1 MLDKSDFMPNN
12 APCIIILSNHYTAK
26 APFIFKSDEEFFPKK
41 ILWQIFGGDKGSV
54 DPYCFQ
60 VKIRCEHRP
69 TKPQ

>member
-12 APCIIILSNHYTAK
+12 APCIIILSNHNTAK

-41 ILWQIFGGDKGSV
+41 ILWQIFGGDKVSV